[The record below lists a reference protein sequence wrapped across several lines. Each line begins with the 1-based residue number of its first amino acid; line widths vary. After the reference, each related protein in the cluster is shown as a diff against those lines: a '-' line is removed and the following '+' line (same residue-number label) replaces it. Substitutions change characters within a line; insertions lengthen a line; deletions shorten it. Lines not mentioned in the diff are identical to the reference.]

1 MGIEH
6 DDLLGLLRVGVDGV
20 DMQIPEAV
28 RQRPLRSRGDGLAAK
43 EQHLVFE
50 QGAMDLLELPLGQ
63 GLGQI
68 DPGDLGADMGAQGG
82 DGQLVGH
89 CLAPCQGARRPG
101 SNTKAM

>member
-20 DMQIPEAV
+20 DVQIPEAV
-28 RQRPLRSRGDGLAAK
+28 RQRPLGSRGDGLVAK

-50 QGAMDLLELPLGQ
+50 QGAMELLELPLAQ

-68 DPGDLGADMGAQGG
+68 DAGDDGAD
-82 DGQLVGH
+82 VG
-89 CLAPCQGARRPG
+89 PRG
-101 SNTKAM
+101 